1 MLLAATQTPEATAA
15 YLRTLPAV
23 RERCARVFE
32 LAKQDKLQHFVFNE
46 SKEADV
52 VQFCCEI
59 INRDFGSN
67 YASIPPHG
75 RWRHFDVYE
84 PRLQPL
90 VETWSSSN
98 TPKLEIARRLI
109 ELFLV
114 SVLLDAGAGPTW
126 SYTSPGTSK
135 AYSRSEG
142 LAVASLD
149 MYKAGFFSGK
159 QKDDVWRVDADGLAR
174 AGEATVG
181 RAMQVGTDNH
191 MEGLAGRA
199 ALLSNLGLA
208 LQDSRELFG
217 ADARAGNL
225 VDFLATQLKDG
236 HVHVFVLW
244 AALMDGLV
252 RVWPATRTK
261 FGGVSLGDVWPCPA
275 LVAQGADPA
284 KGEDLVPFH
293 KLTQWLAYSLVEPL
307 ERVLGWKVDGLDD
320 MTGLP
325 EYRNGGLF
333 VDFGV
338 LQLRSAPPA
347 GEIPQFEP
355 SHPAIVEWRALT
367 VILLDRAA
375 TAIRKQLGAPDL
387 STAQILEAATWKG
400 GREIAKRKRGA
411 TGGGPPIGII
421 SDGTVF

>member
-1 MLLAATQTPEATAA
+1 M
-15 YLRTLPAV
+15 
-23 RERCARVFE
+23 RVFN
-32 LAKQDKLQHFVFNE
+32 K
-46 SKEADV
+46 SKEADI

-59 INRDFGSN
+59 IKRDFGSH
-67 YASIPPHG
+67 YASIPSHG
-75 RWRHFDVYE
+75 RWRHFDGDE

-90 VETWSSSN
+90 VETWSSSGA
-98 TPKLEIARRLI
+98 PKLEIARRLI

-159 QKDDVWRVDADGLAR
+159 EKDDVWRVDADGLAR

-181 RAMQVGTDNH
+181 RAMQIGADNH
-191 MEGLAGRA
+191 MEGLTGRA
-199 ALLSNLGLA
+199 ALLSNLGMA
-208 LQDSRELFG
+208 LQDSKELFG

-236 HVHVFVLW
+236 HVHIFVLW

-320 MTGLP
+320 MTDC
-325 EYRNGGLF
+325 RNTAM
-333 VDFGV
+333 VPSPCTHRD
-338 LQLRSAPPA
+338 LRSAPPA

-367 VILLDRAA
+367 VILLDHTAA
-375 TAIRKQLGAPDL
+375 AIREQLGAPDL